1 MIKHLE
7 EDTEVIFLPSFFA
20 MRFWVSHQKQR
31 QQLQNK
37 QVEPHQTPKKGTTIK
52 SNDNLQIGTSAN
64 IPNHI
69 FDKGLISKNT

>member
-1 MIKHLE
+1 MIKLLE
-7 EDTEVIFLPSFFA
+7 EDTEVIFLPSMFA

-31 QQLQNK
+31 QQLPK